1 MSATPQRTT
10 RPGFL
15 GFSGYHW
22 LVIGAAWAGWGF
34 DVFDALLFNFVAP
47 NCVPALL
54 GLQPGAPGAHAATVF
69 WTGLITSILL
79 VGWAVGGVLF
89 GWIADRIGRKHA
101 LFATVALYAVGTA
114 LCAAAAN
121 IWQLIAFR
129 MLASLGIGG
138 EWGIGAALVAEAVP
152 QSRRVEAGVILQ
164 SSSPLGIVLASGVNY
179 LVAGV
184 WFAGTPQTSWRYV
197 FLAGLAPV
205 ILALLIRIFVR
216 ESTQWTAAAAR
227 ERPPSPLE
235 LFAPGIRKLT
245 LSGAG
250 VAVTAVVSWWACN
263 AFVPLLGSTL
273 AGEHAAHLGLAPDAA
288 RLLAESWKARAS
300 NAFNIGGLLGSFAAI
315 PLSRLL
321 GRRPMF
327 VSYFLYSATLLFATF
342 GLDLEPATRLTM
354 LFFVG
359 AGVYGVFGTF
369 PFYLPELFPARL
381 RATGSGF
388 CYNIGRLIAAGG
400 PLFVGMV
407 SARAGGSSAVLSNT
421 LLWVGVIPLIAALAA
436 KSFIVETRGQPLQ

>member
-1 MSATPQRTT
+1 MIAAAQPATR
-10 RPGFL
+10 RGFL

-22 LVIGAAWAGWGF
+22 LVIAAAWAGWGF

-54 GLQPGAPGAHAATVF
+54 GLQPGAPGAHSATVF

-79 VGWAVGGVLF
+79 VGWAAGGVLF
-89 GWIADRIGRKHA
+89 GWVADRIGRRQA

-114 LCAAAAN
+114 LCAAATN

-129 MLASLGIGG
+129 TVASLGIGG

-152 QSRRVEAGVILQ
+152 QHKRVEAGVILQ
-164 SSSPLGIVLASGVNY
+164 SSSPLGIVLASAVNY

-216 ESTQWTAAAAR
+216 ESSQWSAAAAR
-227 ERPPSPLE
+227 EHPPSPRE
-235 LFAPGIRKLT
+235 LFDPAIRKLT
-245 LSGAG
+245 VSGAG

-273 AGEHAAHLGLAPDAA
+273 AGEHAAHLGLSADAA
-288 RLLAESWKARAS
+288 RLLEETWKARAS

-315 PLSRLL
+315 ALSRAL

-327 VSYFLYSATLLFATF
+327 VAYFLYSAAMLFATF
-342 GLDLEPATRLTM
+342 GLDLAPPTRLTL

-407 SARAGGSSAVLSNT
+407 SARAGASSAVLSNT
-421 LLWVGVIPLIAALAA
+421 LFWVGVIPLLAA
-436 KSFIVETRGQPLQ
+436 VGAKYFIVETRGRPLQ